1 MAGAQQPPES
11 LKYDDS
17 HQSSGYSHQLDS
29 VSTVHSSNALS
40 FSIAKILTPQL
51 SWAAAWEFKLKGHDL
66 TSLNLCHGFTF
77 FFGEGIRFSE
87 KS

>member
-1 MAGAQQPPES
+1 MTGAQQPPGS
-11 LKYDDS
+11 LKYDDP
-17 HQSSGYSHQLDS
+17 HRSSGYSHQLDS
-29 VSTVHSSNALS
+29 VSTVHSSNTLS

-77 FFGEGIRFSE
+77 FFGERHLI
-87 KS
+87 